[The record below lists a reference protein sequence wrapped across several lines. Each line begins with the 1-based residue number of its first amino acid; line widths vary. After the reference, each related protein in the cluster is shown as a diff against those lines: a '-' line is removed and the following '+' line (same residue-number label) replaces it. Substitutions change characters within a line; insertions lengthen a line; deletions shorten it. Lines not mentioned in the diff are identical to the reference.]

1 MELQQI
7 KPPRIVR
14 LRSKQEITK
23 LIQEYELSKDT
34 TTIENFCEVHGV
46 AIASFYVWKRHYH
59 QGKYAGKGKFIE
71 LPHLAMQPIR
81 ASTSIFASIRS
92 GELEIQLH
100 QYVEPG
106 YLKALLDKTG
116 KP

>member
-23 LIQEYELSKDT
+23 LIQKYELSKST
-34 TTIENFCEVHGV
+34 STVENFCKAHGV
-46 AIASFYVWKRHYH
+46 VIASFYTWKRHYH

-71 LPHLAMQPIR
+71 VPHLAVQPVQ
-81 ASTSIFASIRS
+81 ASTSIFASLRS

-106 YLKALLDKTG
+106 YLKALLNKTE